1 MKKIVILFA
10 TIIITFFSIL
20 LFSNVKAAGGYHMS
34 EIYLNVKCYE
44 STTNNGY
51 NPSEMS
57 LVDSF
62 SHGNG
67 PITKIKLEAFKT
79 KTTTKNGRD
88 VIGIST
94 SKYYLS
100 VEYDGTMISEVNGS
114 KLFEDT
120 SKKIYG
126 QEYEASVAYGALL
139 LQHKDE
145 SNNYVDTVS
154 PVMNFFKDNQNGKSY
169 FYSNDTYTQEY
180 HKLCFA
186 YETKTKINGT
196 TKYYYNMEVYEFIV
210 VYDDVDIILRDR
222 NITSDS
228 LYLDGVEADFVVK
241 NSTLTN
247 NAVTTSGFI
256 VDKMGKDVDIVI
268 TRDNKYTFNAVYDGS
283 TYSSSGC
290 YYVDVTN
297 MLGTYKRTIIY
308 VFRYDE
314 RGYNKYFEKSILDGE
329 RILNDNSYPTYT
341 KGSKFVVKGK
351 ESYIPDL
358 SGTINNQDTGRAINV
373 NMSWDK
379 QEIDLEIGKYTAVFN
394 MSQVES
400 GTYYKYVFNF
410 EIIDQDES
418 LPSHNYNILMNR
430 CNLEDLS
437 FKHYEVAYQMTYG
450 GYIYVCFSI
459 DSYQDALDYATN
471 IEARFIEHSEDGYF
485 YYKAKDNPNRKDK
498 YLSEVE
504 AYSVAKQYAKLNVEI
519 NYFNPLDSI
528 TYTTID
534 DASVNKLEDLNF
546 SKSVRVFPSVEEKNK
561 IINRMPYINNF
572 TFVQVADFDV
582 TEVKA
587 YCKKTGNESIINFD
601 VPVYSQLV
609 TSSVYTIT
617 ETNTYGHSISYDV
630 YFVKEN
636 MTISN
641 WDLCVNNE
649 VNNVSISCLDI
660 NDGKYEVTCDSAILR
675 SLSNELDDNT
685 IVIIDAPGVY
695 NCEIK
700 FMINEI
706 KQFEL
711 YKKGTY
717 NIIIADRLK
726 NNYKIIINITGKTR
740 YNRLEKNILTLTDL
754 YNNIFLNQI
763 DDSNEL
769 KLDDSELFKELSK
782 NVDSKLYTSNS
793 FTLYMNEMIDVY
805 AVYDNPDS
813 TQEDLDNAVI
823 LAKNAFKLLEL
834 YIDKSLLKQYIDYIE
849 KLDSNDYTPNSFN
862 PLDDKYLIAVSVYN
876 SNTVGQSEI
885 DEITNELISKI
896 SLLVGRANLTNLSR
910 IVREISNVDTSIY
923 TTRSLNELD
932 IVMNDANKILKDLNV
947 SQDSVDSICVYLKN
961 KYNNLVLKG
970 NTKEISK
977 LINTI
982 NNLEYEIYTSETIK
996 ALKTNYDYAINQ
1008 MKEELSQEEID
1019 SLYSSLDETYNGL
1032 IISENRKELKN
1043 ILAEK
1048 DETNSKVKEAYN
1060 KLYDI
1065 ETSEEEIVK
1074 QIEIIKTKK
1083 SNNTIII
1090 VSITIGLLIIS
1101 GIIGMVIV
1109 IHRKRVL

>member
-1 MKKIVILFA
+1 MKKVVILFA
-10 TIIITFFSIL
+10 TLIISFFSIL
-20 LFSNVKAAGGYHMS
+20 LFSNIKAAGGYNMS

-51 NPSEMS
+51 DPSGMT
-57 LVDSF
+57 LVNSF

-67 PITKIKLEAFKT
+67 SITKVKLEAFKT
-79 KTTTKNGRD
+79 KTTTKNERD
-88 VIGIST
+88 VIGISS

-100 VEYDGTMISEVNGS
+100 VEYDGTMISEANGS
-114 KLFEDT
+114 KLYEDT

-126 QEYEASVAYGALL
+126 KEYEASVAYGALL

-154 PVMNFFKDNQNGKSY
+154 PVMNFFKDNQSGKNH

-180 HKLCFA
+180 HRLCFA
-186 YETKTKINGT
+186 YETKTKIDGNT
-196 TKYYYNMEVYEFIV
+196 NYYYNMEVYEFIV
-210 VYDDVDIILRDR
+210 VYDDVDIALQDR
-222 NITSDS
+222 GITSDS
-228 LYLDGVEADFVVK
+228 LNVDGVEADLVEK
-241 NSTLTN
+241 NNTLTN
-247 NAVTTSGFI
+247 NAVTTSGF
-256 VDKMGKDVDIVI
+256 VVNKMGKDVDIVI

-329 RILNDNSYPTYT
+329 RILNDNTYPTFT
-341 KGSKFVVKGK
+341 KNSKFIIKEK

-358 SGTINNQDTGRAINV
+358 SGTITNLDTGKVINAKS
-373 NMSWDK
+373 SWNR
-379 QEIDLEIGKYTAVFN
+379 QEIGLEIGKYTAVFN
-394 MSQVES
+394 MDQAES

-410 EIIDQDES
+410 EIVDQDKS

-450 GYIYVCFSI
+450 GYIYVCFSM
-459 DSYQDALDYATN
+459 DSYQEALDYATN
-471 IEARFIEHSEDGYF
+471 IESRFIEHSEDGYF

-504 AYSVAKQYAKLNVEI
+504 AYSVAMQYAKLNVEI
-519 NYFNPLDSI
+519 NYFNPLDSF

-534 DASVNKLEDLNF
+534 DANVNKLEGLNF
-546 SKSVRVFPSVEEKNK
+546 SNSVRVFPSVEEKNK
-561 IINRMPYINNF
+561 IINRIPYINNF
-572 TFVQVADFDV
+572 IFVQVADFDV

-587 YCKKTGNESIINFD
+587 YCKKTGNEAIINFD
-601 VPVYSQLV
+601 TPVYNQLI
-609 TSSVYTIT
+609 TSSIYTIT
-617 ETNTYGHSISYDV
+617 ETNIYGHSISYDV

-636 MTISN
+636 MTITN
-641 WDLCVNNE
+641 WDLCVDNE
-649 VNNVSISCLDI
+649 TNNVSIGCLDI

-675 SLSNELDDNT
+675 SLNNELDDNT
-685 IVIIDAPGVY
+685 IVVIDAPGVY

-717 NIIIADRLK
+717 IITIVDRLK
-726 NNYKIIINITGKTR
+726 NNFKIIINITGKTR
-740 YNRLEKNILTLTDL
+740 FNRLEKNVLTLTDL
-754 YNNIFLNQI
+754 YNNIFINQI

-769 KLDDSELFKELSK
+769 KLDDSELFEELSK
-782 NVDSKLYTSNS
+782 NVDSKLYTSDS

-805 AVYDNPDS
+805 AVYNNPDA

-823 LAKNAFKLLEL
+823 SAKNAFKLLEL

-849 KLDSNDYTPNSFN
+849 KLDSNDYTPNSYN
-862 PLDDKYLIAVSVYN
+862 PLDDKYLIALSVYN
-876 SNTVGQSEI
+876 SNTVAQSEI
-885 DEITNELISKI
+885 DKIANELISKI

-923 TTRSLNELD
+923 TTKSINELD
-932 IVMNDANKILKDLNV
+932 IVMSDANKILKDLNA

-961 KYNNLVLKG
+961 KYSNLVLKG
-970 NTKEISK
+970 NTKEISE
-977 LINTI
+977 LITLI
-982 NNLEYEIYTSETIK
+982 NNLEYEIYISDTIK
-996 ALKTNYDYAINQ
+996 ALKINYDYVINQ

-1019 SLYSSLDETYNGL
+1019 SLYSSLNESYNSL

-1043 ILAEK
+1043 LLAEK

-1065 ETSEEEIVK
+1065 ETSEEEIIK

-1090 VSITIGLLIIS
+1090 VSISIGLVIIS
-1101 GIIGMVIV
+1101 GIISMVILV
-1109 IHRKRVL
+1109 RRKRAL